1 MTTFKK
7 IYNPDK
13 DPRNPIVEIG
23 IEIHSKAHHEYE
35 YGHLTPIITKVIFG
49 KIRRSDYSTETLHKL
64 MEAQGYSPNS
74 FCIASVWE
82 CQDDTNIF

>member
-1 MTTFKK
+1 MTRYKP
-7 IYNPDK
+7 IYKPDK
-13 DPRNPIVEIG
+13 DPRNQIIEIG

-64 MEAQGYSPNS
+64 MAEQGFSPNS
-74 FCIASVWE
+74 FCIRSVWE
-82 CQDDTNIF
+82 CEEGPTI